1 MALEFTGYGKN
12 FITSM
17 GLSPD
22 AFVQMA
28 FQAAYYGLYGRV
40 EPTYEPAMTK
50 AFLHGR
56 TEAIF
61 SISQESVD
69 FVQTFWGEVSPAIK
83 INALRRACDK
93 HVAITKT
100 CSQGKGHHRHLY
112 ALFCIWE
119 RGLEWGNNS
128 LESSPVSSV
137 DTENETFPSGNGID
151 GELNHITP
159 QSNPGSMRGDDLP
172 GIFADVAWEKM
183 GNIVLS
189 TSNCGNPSLRLFG
202 FGPVS
207 AEGTP
212 SFKKCGW

>member
-1 MALEFTGYGKN
+1 
-12 FITSM
+12 M

-28 FQAAYYGLYGRV
+28 YQAAYYGLYGRV

-61 SISQESVD
+61 TVSQESTD
-69 FVQTFWGEVSPAIK
+69 FVQTFWGAVSPAIK
-83 INALRRACDK
+83 VNALRKACER
-93 HVAITKT
+93 HVQTTKL
-100 CSQGKGHHRHLY
+100 CGQGRGHHRHLY

-119 RGLEWGNNS
+119 RGLESGTVS
-128 LESSPVSSV
+128 PASEIDYLPSSAEMAGTVADGHPTTIVPYISERSSSPVASAR
-137 DTENETFPSGNGID
+137 
-151 GELNHITP
+151 GE
-159 QSNPGSMRGDDLP
+159 DLP
-172 GIFADVAWEKM
+172 GIYADVAWEKM

-207 AEGTP
+207 ADGTCP
-212 SFKKCGW
+212 CK